1 MGNVIT
7 SKTTSKNT
15 SSLIIY
21 HQNIRG
27 LVSKKDE
34 LNIIMQ
40 DKSINP
46 HLICLSEHHLKTLE
60 STKFTL
66 NSYKIASFC
75 REGVPKGGICIMT
88 RHNIQS
94 ATIDLSNFC

>member
-1 MGNVIT
+1 MGNV
-7 SKTTSKNT
+7 TTSKGT

-60 STKFTL
+60 ITKFTL
-66 NSYKIASFC
+66 NSYKVAASFC
-75 REGVPKGGICIMT
+75 REGVPKGGLCIMT
-88 RHNIQS
+88 R
-94 ATIDLSNFC
+94 